1 MRNESKVL
9 KEAEEVSKLMLGL
22 HEENHNDKHPNA
34 ISPYWAKRIEKEK
47 RMKQT
52 FNNCMG

>member
-1 MRNESKVL
+1 MRNNSEVL
-9 KEAEEVSKLMLGL
+9 KEAEDVCRLMLGL
-22 HEENHNDKHPNA
+22 HEENHNDKHPIA